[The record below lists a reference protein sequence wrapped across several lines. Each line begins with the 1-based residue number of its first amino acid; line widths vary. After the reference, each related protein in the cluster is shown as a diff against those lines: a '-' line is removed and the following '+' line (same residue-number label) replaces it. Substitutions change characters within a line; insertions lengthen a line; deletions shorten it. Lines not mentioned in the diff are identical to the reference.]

1 MEKKL
6 KILCTICA
14 RKGSTEILNKNLKKI
29 NGHPLIYYT
38 IDQAKRSNIFDK
50 IVVSTDSKKIS
61 DISQKLGVHSW
72 FLRPK
77 KLSNDKSP
85 KVLAIK
91 HAFKEA
97 EKHFNKKFNILVDLD
112 ATSPLRKVTDII
124 RAVNKFKYSSANN
137 LVTVCT
143 SKKNPYF
150 NMYEYKNKRLNRIKT
165 LKKNIIRRQ
174 DAPIIYENNA
184 SIYIWSRKAILK
196 NNKILNKNTIF
207 YEMPHER
214 SIDIDS
220 KFDFEIVKFLIKKN
234 A

>member
-97 EKHFNKKFNILVDLD
+97 EKYFNKKFNILVDLD

-150 NMYEYKNKRLNRIKT
+150 NMYEYKNKRLNMVKT

-220 KFDFEIVKFLIKKN
+220 ELDFKLVEFLLKKN
-234 A
+234 